1 MSMFSIQYSFDPETK
16 QFIASIP
23 ELHLSDYGDSLDEAE
38 HNLKAMATLYFEESS
53 NTTHKPPHAQT
64 A

>member
-1 MSMFSIQYSFDPETK
+1 MFSIQYSFDPETK

-38 HNLKAMATLYFEESS
+38 KNLKAMATLYFEESS
-53 NTTHKPPHAQT
+53 TTHNPPHAQT